1 MHDHFWS
8 TVPRADFENT
18 TLNDLW
24 ARDHLRLCSS
34 NARDSGITYSRFPTL
49 LDGKV
54 ELFLPA
60 GRGVVVHEIMWIL
73 KSAPSTMK
81 MKELYATAKA
91 EYRLLEDEY
100 ELTWNL
106 RSAAFFPPSLRS
118 EMYYFSYF
126 DLYSRTELP

>member
-1 MHDHFWS
+1 
-8 TVPRADFENT
+8 
-18 TLNDLW
+18 
-24 ARDHLRLCSS
+24 
-34 NARDSGITYSRFPTL
+34 
-49 LDGKV
+49 
-54 ELFLPA
+54 
-60 GRGVVVHEIMWIL
+60 
-73 KSAPSTMK
+73 MK